1 MPRGILAAAA
11 RALIPL
17 LPDMAT
23 DPRKLKPGELC
34 RLLNSTPLG
43 EVLGDRRLREQRA
56 RAGLRIGDG
65 PTIDLFRYAAWLAD
79 EVGELAP
86 SAPAGDEAQ
95 RYQHYRTIPQ
105 KHWIAMSCRQAKVL
119 NEQAQ
124 RYGLPFGGAVI
135 DLTQLARALHDFL
148 ATHARRL
155 AHYHA
160 AAGEGDGDDEAGADN
175 LELYRG
181 ERYLR
186 ERLKRLE
193 DERQLLPRAA
203 VHDRFA
209 RCAAVLRSA
218 GDTLQRKFGR
228 DAHALLDQALTECER
243 LIASLGDEQPD
254 E

>member
-43 EVLGDRRLREQRA
+43 EVLDDRRLRAQRS
-56 RAGLRIGDG
+56 RAGLRIGEG
-65 PTIDLFRYAAWLAD
+65 PTIDLFKYAAWLAD

-86 SAPAGDEAQ
+86 ATPAGDEAQ
-95 RYQHYRTIPQ
+95 RWQHYRTIPQ
-105 KHWIAMSCRQAKVL
+105 RHWIEMSGRQAKIL
-119 NEQAQ
+119 NEQAA
-124 RYGLPFGGAVI
+124 RYGLPLGGAVI

-148 ATHARRL
+148 AMHARRL
-155 AHYHA
+155 AHYA
-160 AAGEGDGDDEAGADN
+160 PAGDGDEGDGADN

-186 ERLKRLE
+186 EKLKRMQ
-193 DERQLLPRAA
+193 DERSLLPRDQ
-203 VHDRFA
+203 VHDRFM
-209 RCAAVLRSA
+209 RCAALLRSA
-218 GDTLQRKFGR
+218 GDILQRKFGR
-228 DAHALLDQALTECER
+228 EAHELLDQALTECER